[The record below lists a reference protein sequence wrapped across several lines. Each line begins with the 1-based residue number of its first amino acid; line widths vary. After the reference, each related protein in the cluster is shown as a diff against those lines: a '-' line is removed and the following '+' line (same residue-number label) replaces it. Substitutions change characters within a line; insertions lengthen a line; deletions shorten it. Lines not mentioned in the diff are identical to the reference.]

1 MKLCFGF
8 FWSIFKK
15 IHIVICLV
23 LLQHYLVC
31 SIEHGKFGGE
41 FILIFLVF
49 LEFLVLLRH
58 SFPLF
63 P

>member
-1 MKLCFGF
+1 VKLCFGF
-8 FWSIFKK
+8 VLSIFKK

-31 SIEHGKFGGE
+31 SIELGKIGGE

-49 LEFLVLLRH
+49 FEFLVLLRH
-58 SFPLF
+58 SLPLF
-63 P
+63 L